1 MAQSGFATR
10 YLEHDV
16 MSRSNEW
23 LVPLMFEHLL
33 LNLRRAAK
41 EMERGDVAGRSTHL
55 SKASAILFELMGT
68 LDREQGGAVALQ
80 LASLYGFLASELM
93 DVSRTDDTQ
102 RLQRIVGIVSELHDG
117 FRQAAEQVAPRGA
130 TPGQAGGLPR

>member
-1 MAQSGFATR
+1 MVSTGAAR

-41 EMERGDVAGRSTHL
+41 CMEQADVGGRATHL
-55 SKASAILFELMGT
+55 GKASAILFELMGS
-68 LDREQGGAVALQ
+68 LDRERGGAVAGQ
-80 LASLYGFLASELM
+80 LGSLYGFLASELM
-93 DVSRTDDTQ
+93 DVGRSNDSQ
-102 RLQRIVGIVSELHDG
+102 RLQRIIGMVAELHDG
-117 FRQAAEQVAPRGA
+117 FRQAAESVASRGGSPVA
-130 TPGQAGGLPR
+130 